1 MSSAAAAERNQPI
14 LSIRRAVKTLGGWP
28 ALNRVDLDLYP
39 GEILVLLGPNGAGK
53 STLLSAACGRLALDS
68 GTVTLAGADP
78 RRTAAVRAQLGFVP
92 QHLAVYPYLTVREN
106 LEVFGRMMGVARR
119 DLPARVAEAAAWA
132 GLSERLD
139 EHSDT
144 LSGGMRRRL
153 NIVASLLH
161 SPRVLLLD
169 EPTVG
174 VDMDARERVHE
185 LLRRLRDDGLGVL
198 LTTHDLAQAEAL
210 ADRIVVMLSGQ
221 VHLAGAPPTLIE
233 AEFHGMQELKLVLRT
248 APDPAGCA
256 LLRSLDLRP
265 ARGQLSWTGP
275 IAGDFAQLGAL
286 NERLRAAGLVP
297 AELRIREPGIEGV
310 LLRVTGAELAP

>member
-1 MSSAAAAERNQPI
+1 MSSAEAAAHEQPI
-14 LSIRRAVKTLGGWP
+14 LSIRQAAKRLGGWP
-28 ALNRVDLDLYP
+28 ALRGVDLTLFP

-53 STLLSAACGRLALDS
+53 STLLSAACGRLALDT
-68 GTVTLAGADP
+68 GTVSLAGEDP
-78 RRTAAVRAQLGFVP
+78 RRVAGVRAQLGFVP

-106 LEVFGRMMGVARR
+106 LEVFGRMMGVPRSA
-119 DLPARVAEAAAWA
+119 LPARVREAAAWA
-132 GLSERLD
+132 GLSGRLD
-139 EHSDT
+139 AHSDA

-161 SPRVLLLD
+161 RPRVLLLD

-210 ADRIVVMLSGQ
+210 ADRVLVMLDGRIR
-221 VHLAGAPPTLIE
+221 LAGSPAQLVE
-233 AEFHGMQELKLVLRT
+233 SEFHGMQELKLVLREVPD
-248 APDPAGCA
+248 APGRA

-265 ARGQLSWTGP
+265 ARGELAWTGP
-275 IAGDFAQLGAL
+275 VAGDFSRLGELDA
-286 NERLRAAGLVP
+286 RLREVGLTP
-297 AELRIREPGIEGV
+297 AELRVRAPGLEGV
-310 LLRVTGAELAP
+310 LLRVTGEEIGP